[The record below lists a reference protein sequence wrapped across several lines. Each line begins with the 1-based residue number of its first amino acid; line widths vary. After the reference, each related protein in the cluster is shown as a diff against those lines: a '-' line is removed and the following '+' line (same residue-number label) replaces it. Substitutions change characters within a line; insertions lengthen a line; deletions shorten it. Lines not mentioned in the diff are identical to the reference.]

1 MNRVHSFKSWQLI
14 FSSSL
19 LLSYLWHRHEIQSNY
34 TEYTPLI
41 ISHDSWHYLLRNLL
55 KYNYTQKHLVLS
67 FHSIYF
73 ITGQSGAYLSNY
85 TLTLEKDALT
95 GRPDWGKFR
104 YSFIHIYKYLEKSK
118 KSFLNLSEYLTLNQC
133 SIATNKKV
141 PFLVL
146 CRPWMFLKSLRLQ
159 DKIRRI
165 TMHVRILR
173 TSRING
179 FPCKTENAKK
189 RK

>member
-1 MNRVHSFKSWQLI
+1 MIFTIEWTQSDKNVREIFWAIHVMIFTFYFGWAGLNISNIIQPFMIIKTLDLNKKRDLNRVHSFKSWQLI

-118 KSFLNLSEYLTLNQC
+118 KSFLNLSEYLTLNQ
-133 SIATNKKV
+133 
-141 PFLVL
+141 
-146 CRPWMFLKSLRLQ
+146 
-159 DKIRRI
+159 
-165 TMHVRILR
+165 
-173 TSRING
+173 
-179 FPCKTENAKK
+179 
-189 RK
+189 